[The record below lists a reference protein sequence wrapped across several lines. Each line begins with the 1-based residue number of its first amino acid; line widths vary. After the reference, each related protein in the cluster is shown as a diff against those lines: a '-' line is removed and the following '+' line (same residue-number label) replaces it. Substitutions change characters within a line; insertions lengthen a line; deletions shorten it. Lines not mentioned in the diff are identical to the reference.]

1 VASRLRMLGLDVA
14 PVLPLHFVVQGELQ
28 RALPG
33 ILLRRTADLPPADDV
48 GVIPAAA
55 LLAYCRRATTI
66 DAIAVGDWLLE
77 RHHLDSDVLVSL
89 VAGRPWR
96 DGAAEAAWVLEHL
109 VDGSRSLPES
119 KARVMI
125 GFAGLPT
132 PEPNAPEVLG
142 DVVVHADLWF
152 PAYRCAG
159 EYEAEQHHRERAR
172 YVADIDRYALY
183 RRHDVHL
190 VQLTKEVLGGP
201 RTLVCRVHEA
211 LVHRG
216 YDGPAPDFGPGWDR
230 LVARLS
236 HVVPRKR
243 RPLRLDSHRF
253 RR

>member
-77 RHHLDSDVLVSL
+77 RHHLDSDVLGSL
-89 VAGRPWR
+89 VAGQPWR

-132 PEPNAPEVLG
+132 PEPNAPEALG
-142 DVVVHADLWF
+142 DVVVRADLWF

-159 EYEAEQHHRERAR
+159 EYEGEQHHRERAR
-172 YVADIDRYALY
+172 YVAGCM
-183 RRHDVHL
+183 RRWSTAGTTAPRPTSGQVGI
-190 VQLTKEVLGGP
+190 VWSPGSATSYPASVAPFGWIATVSGAETVEGPPP
-201 RTLVCRVHEA
+201 RT
-211 LVHRG
+211 
-216 YDGPAPDFGPGWDR
+216 
-230 LVARLS
+230 
-236 HVVPRKR
+236 
-243 RPLRLDSHRF
+243 
-253 RR
+253 

>member
-14 PVLPLHFVVQGELQ
+14 PVLPLHFVVQGELHP
-28 RALPG
+28 ALPG

-55 LLAYCRRATTI
+55 FLAYCRRATTI
-66 DAIAVGDWLLE
+66 DANAVGDWRLE
-77 RHHLDSDVLVSL
+77 RHHMDSDVLGSL
-89 VAGRPWR
+89 VAGQPWR

-125 GFAGLPT
+125 RFAGLPT

-172 YVADIDRYALY
+172 YVAGCM
-183 RRHDVHL
+183 RRWSPAG
-190 VQLTKEVLGGP
+190 TTAP
-201 RTLVCRVHEA
+201 R
-211 LVHRG
+211 
-216 YDGPAPDFGPGWDR
+216 R
-230 LVARLS
+230 LRARLGS
-236 HVVPRKR
+236 SGRQAQPRR
-243 RPLRLDSHRF
+243 SPQASPPSVG
-253 RR
+253 